1 MKLKIF
7 KTTFALLIISL
18 IITSCKKDEPIENE
32 NGAFIKSINLN
43 QSPIVTYTYN
53 ANNDL
58 TKKLL
63 NHAGSQLE
71 TTYTYT
77 DSKISNETTKQNEN
91 IISQY
96 NYQYNT
102 SNQLTQ
108 CDIVGAIQTYWT
120 FHYNNEKID
129 EATQFISNEESKKIN
144 FSYTGENITETQEFY
159 RFGGTWELQSRITFE
174 YDNKNNP
181 YLLLKIPFSE
191 IPDEYA
197 DLVNANNVTRIIKYD
212 GNNIVESDIQY
223 SYTYNSQDY
232 PTIVTETEDGHSV
245 EYTLIY

>member
-120 FHYNNEKID
+120 
-129 EATQFISNEESKKIN
+129 
-144 FSYTGENITETQEFY
+144 
-159 RFGGTWELQSRITFE
+159 SRILSIWG
-174 YDNKNNP
+174 
-181 YLLLKIPFSE
+181 YLG
-191 IPDEYA
+191 
-197 DLVNANNVTRIIKYD
+197 VTK
-212 GNNIVESDIQY
+212 
-223 SYTYNSQDY
+223 SYY
-232 PTIVTETEDGHSV
+232 I
-245 EYTLIY
+245 